1 MHLSRYIIP
10 ARAPLWGRE
19 EGGYATSDLPLFILT
34 FWSLH
39 GAHAGQGTQCSFLT
53 CMCSAE
59 GGLKRTVI
67 SDERMHESILAVCV
81 RRKMYVLPAC

>member
-10 ARAPLWGRE
+10 ARAPLWGKE

-39 GAHAGQGTQCSFLT
+39 GAHAGH
-53 CMCSAE
+53 
-59 GGLKRTVI
+59 TVLL
-67 SDERMHESILAVCV
+67 S
-81 RRKMYVLPAC
+81 YVYVFSRGRFKPDSNQ